1 MCPGPKILRYP
12 SSSMEVLIA
21 VSKNSLSP
29 LPANL
34 TLVSKNLRGGCITP
48 ITVVPTF
55 WSPGYAWKSS
65 IFSYFTR
72 GDETKHVCTNL
83 VNWVGIKRHIKKWE
97 SSCYKTASKP
107 DEFSK
112 TKEFKASS
120 ESNVKQHITGIFFLQ
135 TAFTGPLKFLP
146 PNERFSLTNELAN
159 QKKDSKR
166 T

>member
-1 MCPGPKILRYP
+1 MSRPKTFEISQFFHG
-12 SSSMEVLIA
+12 SSDRRI
-21 VSKNSLSP
+21 KNSLSP

-83 VNWVGIKRHIKKWE
+83 VNWVGIKRHVKKWE

-107 DEFSK
+107 DESSK

-146 PNERFSLTNELAN
+146 PNERFSLTNEFAN

>member
-1 MCPGPKILRYP
+1 MMCPGPKILRYP

-120 ESNVKQHITGIFFLQ
+120 ESNVKQHITGIFSC
-135 TAFTGPLKFLP
+135 KP
-146 PNERFSLTNELAN
+146 PSQALLSSFRQMNVSHSPTNL
-159 QKKDSKR
+159 KKDSKR